1 MSENDPRKPLQKD
14 IDELVKE
21 YEDEE
26 PQWGYDGS
34 NMNIDSF
41 EIEELQPLELNL
53 PVCPC
58 CKGSGTYQGLGPVE
72 HCKTCDGLGHV
83 EEK

>member
-1 MSENDPRKPLQKD
+1 MSDTTDDKDKLRKSLQKD
-14 IDELVKE
+14 IDELILD
-21 YEDEE
+21 YELEMD
-26 PQWGYDGS
+26 
-34 NMNIDSF
+34 IDSF
-41 EIEELQPLELNL
+41 QIKELEPLELNL

-72 HCKTCDGLGHV
+72 HCKTCDGIGHV